1 MFSAAFGYVLRAYF
15 GQLTDCTWRTFFQS
29 TNGWLAFE
37 LASHVDKSMTEM
49 CRASVLNVLLEHV
62 RGFSVFCHDCV
73 GYFYIS
79 RELIVDVGLICRLQ
93 RCVYLRCQLCFS
105 AKNIGSVRVVVDFL
119 KEFTS
124 ACGVWLKSRS
134 LLQSCI

>member
-1 MFSAAFGYVLRAYF
+1 MFSAALGYVLRAYL
-15 GQLTDCTWRTFFQS
+15 GQLAHCTLCMLWRS

-37 LASHVDKSMTEM
+37 LASHVDKSMTEV
-49 CRASVLNVLLEHV
+49 CRAPMLNVLPEHV

-73 GYFYIS
+73 GYLYIS

-93 RCVYLRCQLCFS
+93 RCLYLRCRLCFGPKS
-105 AKNIGSVRVVVDFL
+105 IGSVRVVVDFL

>member
-1 MFSAAFGYVLRAYF
+1 MFSAALGYVLCAYL
-15 GQLTDCTWRTFFQS
+15 GQLAYCTLRMFWRS
-29 TNGWLAFE
+29 TNRWLAFE
-37 LASHVDKSMTEM
+37 LASHVDKSMTEV
-49 CRASVLNVLLEHV
+49 CRAPMLNVLLEHV

-79 RELIVDVGLICRLQ
+79 REFIIQVGLICRLQ
-93 RCVYLRCQLCFS
+93 RCVYLRCRLCFS
-105 AKNIGSVRVVVDFL
+105 AKNIGSVSVVVDFL

-124 ACGVWLKSRS
+124 ACGVWLKSWS

>member
-1 MFSAAFGYVLRAYF
+1 MFGAALGYVLRAYL
-15 GQLTDCTWRTFFQS
+15 GQLAHCTLCMLRRS

-37 LASHVDKSMTEM
+37 LSSHVDKSMTKM
-49 CRASVLNVLLEHV
+49 CRVSMLNVLLEHV

-73 GYFYIS
+73 GYFHIS
-79 RELIVDVGLICRLQ
+79 REFIIQVGLICRLQ
-93 RCVYLRCQLCFS
+93 RCVYLRCWLCFS
-105 AKNIGSVRVVVDFL
+105 VENIGNVRDVVDFL